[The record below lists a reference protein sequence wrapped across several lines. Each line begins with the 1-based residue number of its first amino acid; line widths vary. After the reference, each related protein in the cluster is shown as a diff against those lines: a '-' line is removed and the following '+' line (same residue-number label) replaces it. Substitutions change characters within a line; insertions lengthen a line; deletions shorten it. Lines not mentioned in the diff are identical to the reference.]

1 MVAALIGRRSLGVC
15 AFILGIAVLATPA
28 AAQTGA
34 VKGKVVD
41 AKNQPVDG
49 AKITIAMTGGMN
61 RKYETKTNRRGEY
74 IQIGL
79 TPGAYEVTAEK
90 EGLKQSFPV
99 QVRLDTHEVN
109 FSLKP
114 GGEGVGIS
122 DEERKKMEARN
133 AAIKDAFM
141 EGVKLNNA
149 GDFDGAIAKFNEVA
163 AQAPKCVECYTNI
176 GSINLRQKDFTAA
189 EEAYKKAIEI
199 NPNSADAYNGLA
211 TVYNAQ
217 KKFDLAA
224 EASTKAQQ
232 LAAAANPGAAG
243 DASSSFN
250 QGVILWNAG
259 KIQDAKKNFEDA
271 VKIDPK
277 LADAHYWLG
286 MAYLNEGKLPDA
298 APHFEEY
305 LKLAPT
311 GQHADTAKNILST
324 IKK

>member
-1 MVAALIGRRSLGVC
+1 MVAALIGRRFIAIC
-15 AFILGIAVLATPA
+15 ALVVGIAVLAAPA
-28 AAQTGA
+28 SAQTGA

-41 AKNQPVDG
+41 ANNQPVDG

-61 RKYETKTNRRGEY
+61 RKYETKTNKKGEY

-79 TPGAYEVTAEK
+79 STGPYEVTAEK
-90 EGLKQSFPV
+90 GGLKQTFPV
-99 QVRLDTHEVN
+99 QVRIDTHEVN
-109 FSLKP
+109 FTLKP

-122 DEERKKMEARN
+122 EEERKKVEARN
-133 AAIKDAFM
+133 AAIRASFE

-176 GSINLRQKDFTAA
+176 GSINLRKKDLAGA
-189 EEAYKKAIEI
+189 EAAYKKAIEI

-211 TVYNAQ
+211 TVYNSQ
-217 KKFDLAA
+217 KKFDQAA

-232 LAAAANPGAAG
+232 LAATANPGAAG
-243 DASSSFN
+243 DASTSFN

-271 VKIDPK
+271 VKLDPK

-286 MAYLNEGKLPDA
+286 MAFLNEGKLPDA

-311 GQHADTAKNILST
+311 GQYAETAKSILGT
-324 IKK
+324 LKK

>member
-1 MVAALIGRRSLGVC
+1 MVAAVIGRLSIAIC
-15 AFILGIAVLATPA
+15 ALVASFVFA
-28 AAQTGA
+28 APVSAQTGA
-34 VKGKVVD
+34 IKGKVVD

-49 AKITIAMTGGMN
+49 AKVTIAMTGGMN

-79 TPGAYEVTAEK
+79 TPGQYEVTAEK
-90 EGLKQSFPV
+90 DGLRQSFPV
-99 QVRLDTHEVN
+99 QVRIDTHEVN
-109 FSLKP
+109 FALKP
-114 GGEGVGIS
+114 GAEGVGIS
-122 DEERKKMEARN
+122 DEERKKIEARN
-133 AAIKDAFM
+133 VAIRTAFD

-149 GDFDGAIAKFNEVA
+149 GDLDGAIAKFKEVA
-163 AQAPKCVECYTNI
+163 AQAPKCTECYTNI
-176 GSINLRQKDFTAA
+176 GSISLRKKDLAAA
-189 EEAYKKAIEI
+189 EEAYKKAVEI

-217 KKFDLAA
+217 KKFDQAA

-232 LAAAANPGAAG
+232 LAAAANPGATG
-243 DASSSFN
+243 DASTSFN

-259 KIQDAKKNFEDA
+259 KIQDAKKHFEDA
-271 VKIDPK
+271 VKHDPK
-277 LADAHYWLG
+277 MADAHYWLG
-286 MAYLNEGKLPDA
+286 MAFLNEGKLPDA

-311 GQHADTAKNILST
+311 GQYAEQAKGILST